1 MAAAKL
7 RPTASRRRVVEVL
20 TAARRPLT
28 LPEVLRADAE
38 LSQSSAYRNL
48 SELMAAG
55 VVHRIDTGE
64 EHGHYELADDL
75 TEHHHHLICTR
86 CGRVLDIDLGEE
98 MERAVES
105 VARKL
110 QERRQVEVTGH
121 RIDLLGRCESCSKR

>member
-7 RPTASRRRVVEVL
+7 RSTPSRRRVVEVL

-28 LPEVLRADAE
+28 LPEVLQADGE

-64 EHGHYELADDL
+64 
-75 TEHHHHLICTR
+75 
-86 CGRVLDIDLGEE
+86 
-98 MERAVES
+98 
-105 VARKL
+105 
-110 QERRQVEVTGH
+110 
-121 RIDLLGRCESCSKR
+121 